1 VSAEGIVGPEGTVL
15 ALVPARDEADRVGA
29 TVRAL
34 RALPEVAEVLVVSDG
49 SADATAAEALEAGAH
64 CLDLPRNLGKGGALN
79 AGLAALMGRVAERL
93 SPEPAALLLAD
104 ADLAD
109 TAGRLGR
116 LLDPVLAGEADLA
129 IADLPAQQGAAGFG
143 VAMGL
148 ARRGMARAT
157 GRRMAE
163 PLSGQRAVRWEALPA
178 LLPFAPGF
186 GVEVAMTMDALRAG
200 LRVVEVEVDLHH
212 NATGKDLAG
221 LLHRARQARAI
232 ARELTRRRSWRPT
245 AETPADGGSPE
256 QAPTNGGSSGETPDG
271 GIREETPADGGSPE
285 DTPAEGGSPDREG
298 SPGARG
304 DGGGFPQPPHPSGP
318 PQPSPPP
325 PTAQS
330 PPAQSPPPPADGG

>member
-1 VSAEGIVGPEGTVL
+1 MSPEGKRPDPGAGAVVL
-15 ALVPARDEADRVGA
+15 ALVAARDEAERVGA

-34 RALPEVAEVLVVSDG
+34 RDLPAVAEVLVVSDG
-49 SADATAAEALEAGAH
+49 STDATAARALEAGAH

-104 ADLAD
+104 ADLAE
-109 TAGRLGR
+109 TAARLDR

-129 IADLPAQQGAAGFG
+129 IADLPAQHGAGGFG

-148 ARRGMARAT
+148 ARRGIARAT

-186 GVEVAMTMDALRAG
+186 GIEVAMTIDALRAG

-212 NATGKDLAG
+212 NPTGKDLAG
-221 LLHRARQARAI
+221 ILHRGRQARAI
-232 ARELTRRRSWRPT
+232 TRELTRRRAWRP
-245 AETPADGGSPE
+245 
-256 QAPTNGGSSGETPDG
+256 TPDG
-271 GIREETPADGGSPE
+271 GAGDRPRQASGGDPE
-285 DTPAEGGSPDREG
+285 PPEGM
-298 SPGARG
+298 A
-304 DGGGFPQPPHPSGP
+304 
-318 PQPSPPP
+318 
-325 PTAQS
+325 
-330 PPAQSPPPPADGG
+330 